1 MTKFTDLGLAE
12 PILRALKGAGYETP
26 TPIQSQLI
34 PVMLKGRDVV
44 GIAQTGTGKT
54 AAFVLPL
61 LNELAKSPARN
72 EPRTCKALIV
82 TPTRE
87 LAAQIHENIETYAKH
102 MKVFSTVV
110 VGGVKPNPQ
119 IRAMSRGVD
128 ILVATPGRLLDHVGA
143 GAIRLENTHTVVLDE
158 ADQMLDLGF
167 LPAIR
172 RIMAKLPQ
180 ARRTALLSAT
190 MPKQIRALANDFLDN
205 PVEVAV
211 EAATKPIERIDQSVI
226 FVPKHA
232 KPELLVHV
240 LSTNAFERAIVFT
253 RTKHGADKVARV
265 LTKNNLPAEAIHG
278 NKSQNQRKRA
288 LANFKT
294 GDTPIL
300 VATDIAAR
308 GIDVDGVSHVVNYD
322 LPNVPE
328 SYVHR
333 IGRTARA
340 GATGTAIAF
349 CDTEE
354 RKLLKA
360 IEKLMGISIPK
371 DEAGEEF
378 DAIAKEKAELIRSQP
393 NGQRGRGGGGRG
405 RSGGGR
411 GANQR
416 CKKQNDNRT
425 QSSQK
430 RSDGDG
436 RSDSKPQSDGPSKS
450 ANNSRRRHKRKPG
463 QRGGHSNRES

>member
-1 MTKFTDLGLAE
+1 MTHFKDLGLAD
-12 PILRALKGAGYETP
+12 PLLRALNSAGYETP
-26 TPIQSQLI
+26 TPIQSKLI
-34 PVMLKGRDVV
+34 PVMLDGKDVV

-61 LNELAKSPARN
+61 LNEIVASSSRP
-72 EPRTCKALIV
+72 EPRSCKAVIV

-87 LAAQIHENIETYAKH
+87 LAAQIADNISVYAKH
-102 MKVFSTVV
+102 IKHSATVV

-128 ILVATPGRLLDHVGA
+128 ILVATPGRLLDHMGT
-143 GAIRLENTHTVVLDE
+143 GAIRLDKTTTVILDE

-172 RIMAKLPQ
+172 RIMSSLPKQ
-180 ARRTALLSAT
+180 RRTALLSAT
-190 MPKQIRALANDFLDN
+190 MPKQIRGLANDFLN
-205 PVEVAV
+205 QPVEIAV
-211 EAATKPIERIDQSVI
+211 SPASKPAERIDQSVI
-226 FVPKHA
+226 FVPKYA
-232 KPELLVHV
+232 KPNLLTDI
-240 LSTNAFERAIVFT
+240 LQGTGFERVIVFT

-265 LTKNNLPAEAIHG
+265 LNKNKLPAAAIHG

-288 LANFKT
+288 LASFKT

-340 GATGTAIAF
+340 GATGIAIAF

-354 RKLLKA
+354 RALLKDIEKLLKTS
-360 IEKLMGISIPK
+360 LPK
-371 DEAGEEF
+371 EEAGEAYETL
-378 DAIAKEKAELIRSQP
+378 AREKADLVRAQP
-393 NGQRGRGGGGRG
+393 NGQRGRQGRG
-405 RSGGGR
+405 RRGGTQNRKANPNKNRKAKPASDQQNGQAKTSGTYNPDS
-411 GANQR
+411 A
-416 CKKQNDNRT
+416 KP
-425 QSSQK
+425 K
-430 RSDGDG
+430 RL
-436 RSDSKPQSDGPSKS
+436 KP
-450 ANNSRRRHKRKPG
+450 RHKRSRRPG
-463 QRGGHSNRES
+463 GNKQAGTRT